1 MSRGARALILW
12 RAAGSAESSRA
23 PEVLLI
29 LWRAREPAG
38 SSRGL
43 QSRKKNGLSM
53 TGSEV
58 LQPSKLRGLW
68 GCSIR
73 IPYPIRCCPK
83 SCRLRG
89 FCSPPSSE
97 VLRITPSP
105 PISTQNKDLRALT
118 ATKQPPSGGATMATT

>member
-43 QSRKKNGLSM
+43 QSRKK
-53 TGSEV
+53 
-58 LQPSKLRGLW
+58 RA
-68 GCSIR
+68 I
-73 IPYPIRCCPK
+73 YD
-83 SCRLRG
+83 RLRG
-89 FCSPPSSE
+89 APALQAP
-97 VLRITPSP
+97 
-105 PISTQNKDLRALT
+105 RALGVLDSDT
-118 ATKQPPSGGATMATT
+118 LSDPMLS